1 MFKTKSTLY
10 FKNAFNKRKIKLNK
24 IIAFK
29 VIIIYF
35 FNEGAFSPLSEVD
48 LDILRDKEID
58 KAI

>member
-1 MFKTKSTLY
+1 MFKIKKTLY
-10 FKNAFNKRKIKLNK
+10 FKNALNKRKVKLNK

-35 FNEGAFSPLSEVD
+35 FNESASL
-48 LDILRDKEID
+48 LLLNINLNILKDKKIN